1 MQSMN
6 HKPISARTRE
16 LLNAYGLK
24 LKKSLGQNFLTDSH
38 VLNKIIRAAELN
50 KDSGVI
56 EIGPGI
62 GALTERLAE
71 QAGKVVAVEL
81 DQRLVPVLKELF
93 QHQPHVEIIH
103 GDALEVDLGAVIQE
117 HMRDM
122 KTLHVVANLPYYVT
136 SPILIRLLT
145 ERYPLTNI
153 VIMIQKE
160 VADRLAAKPGT
171 KDYSSLSVLVQYFA
185 EAEEVAKV
193 PSHVFVPRP
202 QVDSAV
208 ARLTLRER
216 PAVEVKNEELF
227 FKIVRA
233 SFAQRRKT
241 LLNTLHAT
249 LFARVDKHQ
258 VEAWL
263 NEAGIDPKRRGE
275 TLNLEEFA
283 TLVEVIDQKLT
294 ALL

>member
-1 MQSMN
+1 MN

-216 PAVEVKNEELF
+216 PAVEVKNEGLF

-294 ALL
+294 ALS

>member
-249 LFARVDKHQ
+249 LFARVNKQQ

-283 TLVEVIDQKLT
+283 TLVDVIDQKLT
-294 ALL
+294 TLS

>member
-1 MQSMN
+1 
-6 HKPISARTRE
+6 
-16 LLNAYGLK
+16 
-24 LKKSLGQNFLTDSH
+24 
-38 VLNKIIRAAELN
+38 
-50 KDSGVI
+50 
-56 EIGPGI
+56 
-62 GALTERLAE
+62 
-71 QAGKVVAVEL
+71 
-81 DQRLVPVLKELF
+81 
-93 QHQPHVEIIH
+93 
-103 GDALEVDLGAVIQE
+103 LEVDLGAVIQE
-117 HMRDM
+117 YMRDM

-249 LFARVDKHQ
+249 LFARVNKQQ

-283 TLVEVIDQKLT
+283 TLVDVIDQKLT
-294 ALL
+294 TLS

>member
-1 MQSMN
+1 MN

-38 VLNKIIRAAELN
+38 VLSKIIRAAELN

>member
-38 VLNKIIRAAELN
+38 VLSKIIRAAELN

>member
-1 MQSMN
+1 MN

-38 VLNKIIRAAELN
+38 VLSKIIRAAELN

-294 ALL
+294 ALS

>member
-216 PAVEVKNEELF
+216 PAVEVKNEGLF

-294 ALL
+294 ALS